1 MKTKYI
7 LAVLATALFFSIS
20 AQAQREVVF
29 TEHFGENVDYKNE
42 TKGPYPLITSY
53 SELYNSAVTLSD
65 GGCAIV
71 PDVRFTVVSAA
82 HTVAAPELAYKE
94 VSGGCNVFFDI
105 TPVGSERGFAMNNIV
120 IPSFYKDLQL
130 SFGYRKATNGVN
142 SSLDIYS
149 WNGSE
154 WVKVDLEI
162 EDADKAPGWYR
173 INNIPLPADVNLSSF
188 GLKFAR
194 KGDVAESETLRLDDV
209 WLSGVPTIGDAPTVN
224 EPSNVT
230 VNGFTASWEAY
241 EGASGYIIEVSE
253 KATFESPEEADI
265 LAAWT
270 FPVKYVTGDVPNAN
284 IYSANNEGKRI
295 SWTSTGNAT
304 NPIPYGSNAPF
315 SITSTGWE
323 SGVYKKYWQIEVDA
337 TGFTDITLSSRNYA
351 SGNGPRFLAVQYRF
365 DEEGEWIS
373 VPNGDITL
381 PATTHVNLNDLQ
393 LPSAC
398 NNQPQLFIRWV
409 VSGSVRSNVG
419 AADYYVTSGG
429 TSWIGDIYVNG
440 KKSDLISEFPK
451 TVTGTSHQVTG
462 LDGGKTYYYRVKAT
476 DGTNISNVSVVK
488 SAELTSGLSSLYN
501 TNNVSVKYSKSNDKF
516 DVKVPESVNNF
527 SVQIVDLNGRSLI
540 QTNVVGNS
548 AQINGSNLPAGVYL
562 ISVNIDGNF
571 VNFKSVK

>member
-29 TEHFGENVDYKNE
+29 TETFGENINYKNQD
-42 TKGPYPLITSY
+42 KGPYPLITAY
-53 SELYNSAVTLSD
+53 SEMFNPEVVLSN
-65 GGCAIV
+65 GGCTEV
-71 PDVRFTVVSAA
+71 PDLRFTVVSA
-82 HTVAAPELAYKE
+82 VSPAAYPEA
-94 VSGGCNVFFDI
+94 SGGCNVFFSE
-105 TPVGSERGFAMNNIV
+105 TSPGSERGFAMKGIAL
-120 IPSFYKDLQL
+120 PSFYKDIQM
-130 SFGYRKATNGVN
+130 SFGYRKATANVN
-142 SSLDIYS
+142 SSLDVYY
-149 WNGSE
+149 WTGSD
-154 WVKVDLEI
+154 WKKFDLQI
-162 EDADKAPGWYR
+162 EDSDKAPGWYR
-173 INNIPLPADVNLSSF
+173 INDIDIPADADLANF

-270 FPVKYVTGDVPNAN
+270 FPVKYVNGDVPYAN
-284 IYSANNEGKRI
+284 IYSPNNEGKAI
-295 SWTSTGNAT
+295 TCTATGNTA

-315 SITSTGWE
+315 SIVSTGWE
-323 SGVYKKYWQIEVDA
+323 AGMFKKYWQVEVDA
-337 TGFTDITLSSRNYA
+337 TGFTNLTVSSRNYSSA
-351 SGNGPRFLAVQYRF
+351 NGPRNLVVQYRF

-373 VPNGDITL
+373 VPNGEILL
-381 PATTHVNLNDLQ
+381 PATTHTQLNDLQ

-398 NNQPQLFIRWV
+398 NNQPKLYIRWA
-409 VSGSVRSNVG
+409 VSSSLRTAD
-419 AADYYVTSGG
+419 AADYFITSGG
-429 TSWIGDIYVNG
+429 TNWFGDVYVNG
-440 KKSDLISEFPK
+440 IESDLIPGFPK

-462 LDGGKTYYYRVKAT
+462 LDGGKTYYYRVRST
-476 DGTNISNVSVVK
+476 DGVNVSNASVVK

-501 TNNVSVKYSKSNDKF
+501 SNNVSVKYSKSNDKF
-516 DVKVPESVNNF
+516 DVKVPEAVNSF

-540 QTNVVGNS
+540 QTNVTGNN
-548 AQINGSNLPAGVYL
+548 AQINGNNFPAGVYL